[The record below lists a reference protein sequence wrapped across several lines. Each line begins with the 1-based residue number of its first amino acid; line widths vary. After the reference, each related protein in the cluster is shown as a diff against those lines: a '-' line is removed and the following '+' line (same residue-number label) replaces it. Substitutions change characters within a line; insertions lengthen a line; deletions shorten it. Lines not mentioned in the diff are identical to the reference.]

1 MWLPWVLW
9 LFLAIVEKAGA
20 HKGRP
25 YNSHSCDKRKGLGVL
40 PEVIETYR
48 LVLRPYSLD
57 DVEDVLSYASDP
69 EWARYLGPVPQ
80 PYTRAD
86 AEAFLASQ
94 LSQDRTK
101 RASWAI
107 EYARSAVGGVNIGL
121 DLENRVGTIG
131 YSIAR
136 RFWGQGFV
144 TEAADA
150 VIDASFAACPD
161 LNRIQATTDERNVGS
176 LRVMEKLGMAREG
189 FLRQHQY
196 VRGEFRNTVWC
207 GLLRCEWEAQRTS

>member
-1 MWLPWVLW
+1 MLQ
-9 LFLAIVEKAGA
+9 
-20 HKGRP
+20 
-25 YNSHSCDKRKGLGVL
+25 D
-40 PEVIETYR
+40 VIETER
-48 LVLRPYSLD
+48 LILRPYSLD
-57 DVEDVLSYASDP
+57 DVDDVLSYASDS

-86 AEAFLASQ
+86 AEGFLASQ

-107 EYARSAVGGVNIGL
+107 EYAGSAVGGVNIGL
-121 DLENRVGTIG
+121 DLKNRVGTIG

-136 RFWGQGFV
+136 RLWGKGLA
-144 TEAADA
+144 TEAAGA
-150 VIDASFAACPD
+150 VVDASFSACPK

-176 LRVMEKLGMAREG
+176 IRVMEKLGMVQEG
-189 FLRQHQY
+189 FLRQDQH

-207 GLLRCEWEAQRTS
+207 GLLRCEWEARKNRKRGCTNQP

>member
-1 MWLPWVLW
+1 M
-9 LFLAIVEKAGA
+9 
-20 HKGRP
+20 
-25 YNSHSCDKRKGLGVL
+25 L
-40 PEVIETYR
+40 PEVIETDR
-48 LVLRPYSLD
+48 LRLRPYSLD

-80 PYTRAD
+80 PYARVD
-86 AEAFLASQ
+86 AEGFLANQ
-94 LSQDRTK
+94 LSQDRTR

-107 EYARSAVGGVNIGL
+107 EYGGSAVGGVNIGL

-136 RFWGQGFV
+136 RLWGNGLT
-144 TEAADA
+144 TEAAGA
-150 VIDASFAACPD
+150 VIDASFTACPD

-176 LRVMEKLGMAREG
+176 LRIMEKLGMVREG
-189 FLRQHQY
+189 FLRQDKY

-207 GLLRCEWEAQRTS
+207 GLLRCEWEEKRNRTK

>member
-1 MWLPWVLW
+1 M
-9 LFLAIVEKAGA
+9 
-20 HKGRP
+20 
-25 YNSHSCDKRKGLGVL
+25 L
-40 PEVIETYR
+40 PEVIETER
-48 LVLRPYSLD
+48 LRLRPYGLD

-86 AEAFLASQ
+86 TERFLASQ

-107 EYARSAVGGVNIGL
+107 EYPGSAVGGVNIGF
-121 DLENRVGTIG
+121 DAENRVGTIG

-136 RFWGQGFV
+136 HLWGKGLA
-144 TEAADA
+144 TEAAGA
-150 VIDASFAACPD
+150 VIDASFTACPD
-161 LNRIQATTDERNVGS
+161 LNRIQATTDERNLGS
-176 LRVMEKLGMAREG
+176 LRIMEKLGMVREG

-207 GLLRCEWEAQRTS
+207 GLLRCEWEAK

>member
-1 MWLPWVLW
+1 M
-9 LFLAIVEKAGA
+9 
-20 HKGRP
+20 
-25 YNSHSCDKRKGLGVL
+25 L
-40 PEVIETYR
+40 PEVIETDR
-48 LVLRPYSLD
+48 LRLRPYSLD

-86 AEAFLASQ
+86 AEEYLAGR
-94 LSQDRTK
+94 LPQDRTK

-107 EYARSAVGGVNIGL
+107 ESAGSAVGGVDIGF
-121 DLENRVGTIG
+121 DIRNRVGTIG

-136 RFWGQGFV
+136 RLWRQGLV
-144 TEAADA
+144 TEAAGA
-150 VIDASFAACPD
+150 VIDASFTACPD

-176 LRVMEKLGMAREG
+176 LRIMEKLGMVREG

-207 GLLRCEWEAQRTS
+207 GLLRCEWETRKNRKRGCTNQP